1 MLGHRTGMMG
11 FPLRLLAREVYE
23 RVVRARG
30 RDQVALITGEEKI
43 VPPNTRYWI
52 CTVESMP
59 VDVPVAFLAVDEVQL
74 AGDRHRGH
82 VFTDRILHA
91 RGVSETW
98 FLGSDRIEGLLK
110 ELLPTIEVTR
120 QPRFSRLTYAGSR
133 RLTSLP
139 PRSAIVAFSMRHV
152 YEIAERVRHKHGGA
166 AVVLGALSPQT
177 RNAQVA
183 LYESGEVQH
192 LVATDAIGMGL
203 NMDIHHVALAGL
215 HKFDGHT
222 YRALD
227 DHELAQIAGRAG
239 RYRRDGTFGTTHGV
253 EPLDPD
259 IVGAI
264 EGHSFLL
271 RRIHRRNRELDF
283 SSPAALLASR
293 PCGLAW
299 SCAATSRRCP
309 CPDRVGRGGG
319 GRAYVGVFG
328 SSAPAVE
335 CGCRTLATC
344 CRSTT
349 PRCWPRCT

>member
-1 MLGHRTGMMG
+1 MPDAGY
-11 FPLRLLAREVYE
+11 RLLVLIARNED
-23 RVVRARG
+23 AF
-30 RDQVALITGEEKI
+30 DPLITGLLDVGI
-43 VPPNTRYWI
+43 TGA
-52 CTVESMP
+52 TVIESRGIGAVIREDMP
-59 VDVPVAFLAVDEVQL
+59 FFAGLAALLPQHTGSRML
-74 AGDRHRGH
+74 
-82 VFTDRILHA
+82 
-91 RGVSETW
+91 VSVTTP
-98 FLGSDRIEGLLK
+98 DRIEGLLK

-222 YRALD
+222 YRALE

-253 EPLDPD
+253 DPLDPD
-259 IVGAI
+259 VVGAI
-264 EGHSFLL
+264 EGHSFLPL
-271 RRIHRRNRELDF
+271 RRIHWRNRELDF
-283 SSPAALLASR
+283 SSAEALLASLTVR
-293 PCGLAW
+293 PRHRVLR
-299 SCAATSRRCP
+299 AAE
-309 CPDRVGRGGG
+309 
-319 GRAYVGVFG
+319 RADDVRALTVLVEEAEV
-328 SSAPAVE
+328 AP
-335 CGCRTLATC
+335 TLASSDRLRLLWEVCGVPDFGNLLPEHHATLLAQV
-344 CRSTT
+344 
-349 PRCWPRCT
+349 